1 MASWIV
7 SVNLFT
13 FLVCIASSSV
23 ILSPEQGPNHSKS
36 MQKAF
41 SGDITTRREHR
52 HLDLSSNAPIKANT
66 SLVLAEDIYNS
77 SHPNVAA
84 SGIKCA
90 ASTYGSGLNVT
101 SCQEAWAL
109 VPTSTTRV
117 TIGLRTDGYFDIPL
131 PFRVLSREY
140 EYGSVLCD

>member
-7 SVNLFT
+7 SVNLCT
-13 FLVCIASSSV
+13 FLVCIASSRV
-23 ILSPEQGPNHSKS
+23 ILSPEQGPSHSKS
-36 MQKAF
+36 LQVAVP
-41 SGDITTRREHR
+41 GDITTPRGHR
-52 HLDLSSNAPIKANT
+52 HLDLSSNAPIKANN
-66 SLVLAEDIYNS
+66 SVMPAENIYNS
-77 SHPNVAA
+77 SHPNLAA

-90 ASTYGSGLNVT
+90 ASTYGYGLNVA

-109 VPTSTTRV
+109 VPTSTMRV

-140 EYGSVLCD
+140 DLGSVLCD